1 MRKAGRVDV
10 YLSCLPA
17 FLIVIVFKLIPTP
30 SAQEISMIRSTV
42 FSLTVAAFV
51 ASVPSAVFAQKKATP
66 AQDDARMLSL
76 EVVALQTL
84 HRLDLTTPQLEGLL
98 RLSKGAASTPA
109 ASGAQKVTPAFVKTL
124 KALRNALAA
133 DDEDNIDTLRDKLH
147 EIMDKD
153 KIVLDDRVPIS
164 DTARRGAP
172 LLVRGL
178 TAAQVLAYVQILDE
192 DDVDPLDM
200 LETALERAKNADTAA
215 WKSIRDSAAAEAAWV
230 LAGSDE
236 ARSRPVAKV
245 LAALL
250 DQQRSA
256 PKGKNAAPAL
266 EKQLQQLTA
275 QVDPLQMVRHAMERE
290 LAELLSN
297 PCLPAAIQHTLEQRR
312 KASAK

>member
-1 MRKAGRVDV
+1 
-10 YLSCLPA
+10 
-17 FLIVIVFKLIPTP
+17 
-30 SAQEISMIRSTV
+30 MIRAV
-42 FSLTVAAFV
+42 IFSLTVALFV
-51 ASVPSAVFAQKKATP
+51 SLAPSTVFAQKKP
-66 AQDDARMLSL
+66 APTQDDARMLSL

-98 RLSKGAASTPA
+98 RLSKGSAATLA
-109 ASGAQKVTPAFVKTL
+109 AGGAQKVTPAFVKTL

-133 DDEDNIDTLRDKLH
+133 DDADAIDELKEKLH

-153 KIVLDDRVPIS
+153 KIALDDRVPVS
-164 DTARRGAP
+164 DAGRRGAP
-172 LLVRGL
+172 LVLRAL
-178 TAAQVLAYVQILDE
+178 TPAQVLAYVQILDE

-200 LETALERAKNADTAA
+200 LEAALDRGKNADAA
-215 WKSIRDSAAAEAAWV
+215 TWKAIRDSAAAEAAWL

-236 ARSRPVAKV
+236 TRSRPVAKL
-245 LAALL
+245 LAGML

-256 PKGKNAAPAL
+256 QKAKSAAPDL

-290 LAELLSN
+290 LAEILSN

-312 KASAK
+312 KLAAK